1 MTKKITK
8 EKVVKAIG
16 REQTRKKDKIL
27 QDSTE
32 KKSVISLI
40 GEMLKRQRE
49 SLKLSQKQ
57 ISDKLGYP
65 YFNFI
70 SMLESGA
77 SKIPLGRVADVVE
90 AYSLPPEFI
99 MILTKELHPEVWSVV
114 CKIKE
119 STKAFNT
126 AIVASEIEKNNDRI
140 LKQKLK
146 VFRLP
151 TGSI

>member
-1 MTKKITK
+1 
-8 EKVVKAIG
+8 
-16 REQTRKKDKIL
+16 
-27 QDSTE
+27 
-32 KKSVISLI
+32 
-40 GEMLKRQRE
+40 
-49 SLKLSQKQ
+49 
-57 ISDKLGYP
+57 
-65 YFNFI
+65 
-70 SMLESGA
+70 
-77 SKIPLGRVADVVE
+77 
-90 AYSLPPEFI
+90 